1 MNKEFFNEI
10 ISSIDNYLQ
19 SSQLTHTLNSSELKD
34 IAKINLPVNGCDDHQ
49 LLESVKSYLKY
60 STKTHSPYFMNQL
73 WTGFSKSGLA
83 AEMIATASNTSMYT
97 YEVAPVSTIIEQEI
111 IKTMGDKFG
120 YDYSEGTF
128 TPGASYGN
136 MMGLLLAR
144 NHKFPKSK
152 TKGIQNDQPVFFVSK
167 VGHYSSY
174 KAANQLGIGEANVID
189 VETNEQDQMDVSD
202 LRKKIIAAK
211 ENGQTPFAVIA
222 TMGSTVRS
230 SFDPIDD
237 IADICEEFDL
247 WLHADGALGAS
258 CIFSEKEK
266 ARLKGIERSNSLIWN
281 AHKMLGLPLHCS
293 LFLTS
298 VKNGMG
304 HSNKLSSDK
313 TSYIFRKEKNQN
325 LGPISLQCGRK
336 VDALKLW
343 LAWLE
348 EGANGFEKR
357 VDHMFAMASHA
368 TEQIKKNEKLFLT
381 YPTTGPNVCF
391 QYKPDKAMSTEDTN
405 KLNLEIRQVMLDAGK
420 TAINFGYVN
429 KDLCIRMVNFHKDLS
444 TKIIDDILKEIITTG
459 DKIIASL

>member
-1 MNKEFFNEI
+1 MNKEFFNEV

-19 SSQLTHTLNSSELKD
+19 DSQLTHTLNSNELKNKVN
-34 IAKINLPVNGCDDHQ
+34 ISLPIKGSTDSQ
-49 LLESVKSYLKY
+49 LLESIKNYLHY

-97 YEVAPVSTIIEQEI
+97 YEVAPVSTVIEQEI
-111 IKTMGDKFG
+111 IATMGNKFG
-120 YDYSEGTF
+120 YSCSEGTF

-152 TKGIQNDQPVFFVSK
+152 TEGLQGQQPVFFTSK
-167 VGHYSSY
+167 VGHYSSF
-174 KAANQLGIGEANVID
+174 KAANQLGIGEANVIEI
-189 VETNEQDQMDVSD
+189 ETNEQDQMDVVD
-202 LRKKIIAAK
+202 LKQKIIQAK
-211 ENGQTPFAVIA
+211 ENGKTPFAVIA
-222 TMGSTVRS
+222 TMGTTVRS
-230 SFDPIDD
+230 SFDPIND
-237 IADICEEFDL
+237 IADICEEFNL

-266 ARLKGIERSNSLIWN
+266 HRLKGIERSDSLIWN

-298 VKNGMG
+298 VENGMG

-348 EGANGFEKR
+348 EGEIGFEKR
-357 VDHMFAMASHA
+357 VDHMFAMAAHA
-368 TEQIKKNEKLFLT
+368 TGQIKNNSKLYLT

-391 QYKPDKAMSTEDTN
+391 QYKPDKTMSTEHTN
-405 KLNLEIRQVMLDAGK
+405 KLNLKIRQIMLDAGK

-429 KDLCIRMVNFHKDLS
+429 DDLCIRMVNFHKDLS
-444 TKIIDDILKEIITTG
+444 AMIIDDILNEIVTTG
-459 DKIIASL
+459 DKAIASL